1 LYIQKQSTEL
11 SATDCR
17 NLKHS
22 CIHAHDLGY
31 PLNCHVTLSPYPGS
45 LPPPAARS
53 IDLNR
58 LLTYL
63 RMWTRRQLGEPL
75 VALWIWHS
83 DRTGRNPH
91 VHVFMHCPKRRRV
104 ELDRALVAIYPAG
117 VIDVRVGSDTRKLHQ
132 PSGYYGSTLDY
143 LMRFMN
149 QQAFVAN
156 GGRTWRESIKDEKGR
171 NVGVKSPIT
180 GKRWGCTRN
189 IAARAI
195 DLHLATKAEARAAA
209 ISATRKAA

>member
-11 SATDCR
+11 SAGDCR
-17 NLKHS
+17 NLKQS

-45 LPPPAARS
+45 LPPAPARS

-63 RMWTRRQLGEPL
+63 RMWTRRHLGEPL

-83 DRTGRNPH
+83 DVTGRNPH
-91 VHVFMHCPKRRRV
+91 VHVFMYCRPRRRD
-104 ELDRALVAIYPAG
+104 ELERALVPIYRAG
-117 VIDVRVGSDTRKLHQ
+117 VIDVRKGSDTRTLHH
-132 PSGYYGSTLDY
+132 SGYWGSTLDY
-143 LMRFMN
+143 LMRFKS
-149 QQAFVAN
+149 QQAWWADHGKTYRASIRDEN
-156 GGRTWRESIKDEKGR
+156 GRRRGI
-171 NVGVKSPIT
+171 KSPIT

-209 ISATRKAA
+209 A

>member
-17 NLKHS
+17 NLKQS
-22 CIHAHDLGY
+22 CTHARDLGH
-31 PLNCHVTLSPYPGS
+31 PLNTQVTFTPYPGS
-45 LPPPAARS
+45 LPAPAARS

-63 RMWTRRQLGEPL
+63 RMWSHRHLGDPL
-75 VALWIWHS
+75 IALWIWHS

-104 ELDRALVAIYPAG
+104 ELERALVAIYPAG
-117 VIDVRVGSDTRKLHQ
+117 VIDVRKGSDTQELHH
-132 PSGYYGSTLDY
+132 SGYWGSTLDY
-143 LMRFMN
+143 LMRFKN
-149 QQAFVAN
+149 QQAWWADH
-156 GGRTWRESIKDEKGR
+156 GRTYRASTRDENGR
-171 NVGVKSPIT
+171 RRGTKSPIT

-195 DLHLATKAEARAAA
+195 ELHLATKAEGRAAA
-209 ISATRKAA
+209 ISARRKAA